1 MGIECAAH
9 DGVHLFTDHDLFELR
24 PPHDGAAGDVLVTSL
39 KLRTTPLLRYALG
52 DVLAARTSPCRCGL
66 ASPRVDVLGRNGDSF
81 TVLGARLSY
90 GGLHESVYNREAGPM
105 RLVLTREARDRLT
118 IEIPVEMGRD
128 APRLRD
134 AVLDAQ
140 PEVEFLVRGGYMDLS
155 LSFVDPDLPADGR
168 KLRRVIDLRGTDAD

>member
-1 MGIECAAH
+1 
-9 DGVHLFTDHDLFELR
+9 
-24 PPHDGAAGDVLVTSL
+24 
-39 KLRTTPLLRYALG
+39 
-52 DVLAARTSPCRCGL
+52 
-66 ASPRVDVLGRNGDSF
+66 VDVLGRNGDSF

-90 GGLHESVYNREAGPM
+90 GGLHEAVYNREDGPM

-118 IEIPVEMGRD
+118 IVLPGEMDQD
-128 APRLRD
+128 AASLRD